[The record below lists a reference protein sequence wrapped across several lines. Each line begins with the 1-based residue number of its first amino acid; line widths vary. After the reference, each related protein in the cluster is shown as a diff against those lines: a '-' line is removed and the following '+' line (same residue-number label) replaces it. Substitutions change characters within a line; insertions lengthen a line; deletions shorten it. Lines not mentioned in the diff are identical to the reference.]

1 MNKNELQAM
10 IELLDDTDKEIY
22 ALVSKSIFEKG
33 VDVVPDLEKA
43 WEMSTNTVIQ
53 DKLEDIIHQIQLNFI
68 QQSLL
73 NWIKYGATDVLEG
86 AYIVARY
93 QYPELN
99 IYEIFNAVKK
109 LVNQASD
116 EINEDLTAV
125 EKVNVLNKIIF
136 DNNKFSSN
144 TSNYYSPQNSYI
156 NQVIYSKKGNPI
168 SLGIIY
174 IAVAYRLGIP
184 IYGVNL
190 PKNFIL
196 GYRDM
201 FYNLLNSN
209 ADDSN
214 ILFYINP
221 FNRGTILG
229 RKEID
234 NFLKQQNIKMNEMFY
249 ETCSNLEII
258 QRLILN
264 LIYSYE
270 KLGYS
275 SKVKDLQGL
284 LKLSKSSFDHSDI

>member
-1 MNKNELQAM
+1 
-10 IELLDDTDKEIY
+10 
-22 ALVSKSIFEKG
+22 
-33 VDVVPDLEKA
+33 
-43 WEMSTNTVIQ
+43 
-53 DKLEDIIHQIQLNFI
+53 
-68 QQSLL
+68 
-73 NWIKYGATDVLEG
+73 
-86 AYIVARY
+86 
-93 QYPELN
+93 
-99 IYEIFNAVKK
+99 
-109 LVNQASD
+109 
-116 EINEDLTAV
+116 
-125 EKVNVLNKIIF
+125 
-136 DNNKFSSN
+136 
-144 TSNYYSPQNSYI
+144 
-156 NQVIYSKKGNPI
+156 
-168 SLGIIY
+168 
-174 IAVAYRLGIP
+174 
-184 IYGVNL
+184 
-190 PKNFIL
+190 
-196 GYRDM
+196 M